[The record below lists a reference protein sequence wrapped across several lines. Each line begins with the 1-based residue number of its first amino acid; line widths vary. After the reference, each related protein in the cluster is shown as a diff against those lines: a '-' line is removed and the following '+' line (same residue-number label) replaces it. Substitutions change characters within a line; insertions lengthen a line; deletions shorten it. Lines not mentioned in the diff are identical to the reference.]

1 MQSKIKTKDFI
12 RDLRNRLLI
21 SYDNQIDQAN
31 NIARY
36 IVESILSYSS
46 NDLII
51 KDEIFIP
58 QNDLNKI
65 NYIIDRH
72 VNYNMPIQYLF
83 GTVDFLD
90 LKLNIEPPI
99 LIPRQETEYWVYELI
114 NKIKKIETLKL
125 NILDLCTG
133 SGCITLAFAKEF
145 KNSFIYA
152 IDISQQACGLTRKNA
167 EKNNINNIKIIN
179 SDLYN
184 KLENIKFDIILSN
197 PPYISL
203 EQYKYLDP
211 MVKDW
216 EDINA
221 LVAEDNGLEIIKR
234 IVAQS
239 NYWLRRNSEFE
250 IYNIP
255 QLVLEIDFT
264 QGQSVSNLLLNNGF
278 SRAKIVKDLFGKD
291 RVVEGYL

>member
-1 MQSKIKTKDFI
+1 MQLKIKTKDFI

-21 SYDNQIDQAN
+21 AYDNQIDQAN

-36 IVESILSYSS
+36 IIESVLSYSS

-51 KDEIFIP
+51 KDEIFIT

-83 GTVDFLD
+83 GTVGFLD
-90 LKLNIEPPI
+90 LKLNIESPI
-99 LIPRQETEYWVYELI
+99 LIPRQETEYWVHELI
-114 NKIKKIETLKL
+114 NKIKKIKTSKFS
-125 NILDLCTG
+125 ILDLCTG
-133 SGCITLAFAKEF
+133 SGCIGLAFAKEF

-152 IDISQQACGLTRKNA
+152 IDIFQQACNLTRKNA

-184 KLENIKFDIILSN
+184 NLENIKFDIILSN

-203 EQYKYLDP
+203 EQYKNLDP
-211 MVKDW
+211 MVKNW

-221 LVAEDNGLEIIKR
+221 LVAEDNGLEVIKR
-234 IVAQS
+234 IVTQS

-250 IYNIP
+250 ICDIP
-255 QLVLEIDFT
+255 QLVLEIDYT